1 MHELSLSSA
10 VVNTAVK
17 HAEGRRVELVS
28 LRIGR
33 LRQVVPE
40 TLEFYFAFVARD
52 TVCDGAKLEYE
63 IIEAR
68 LRCNPCATEWSIEIP
83 AFRCPTCGGSDVEIA
98 SGNEFEVE
106 SIEVGTPAASLED
119 RPDGDLLGLAR
130 DDGDGDHSQTE
141 EAECI
146 APR

>member
-10 VVNTAVK
+10 IIGTATK
-17 HAEGRRVELVS
+17 HAAGRRVTVVN
-28 LRIGR
+28 LRVGR

-40 TLEFYFAFVARD
+40 TLEFYFEFVARGGP
-52 TVCDGAKLEYE
+52 CEGARLEQE
-63 IIEAR
+63 VVEAR
-68 LRCNPCATEWSIEIP
+68 LRCNPCGREWSIEIP
-83 AFRCPTCGGSDVEIA
+83 AFRCPTCEGSDVVVA

-106 SIEVGTPAASLED
+106 SIEV
-119 RPDGDLLGLAR
+119 
-130 DDGDGDHSQTE
+130 E